1 MVLLMSAGC
10 QPIVIFEVKE
20 LANFKLSECLCSE
33 DSDRDFVYESIRSLY
48 GSESEFEAY
57 VRTSLRNDLM
67 GKSFRWHLPRH
78 LMLLVLL
85 PYVAASLDPL
95 TSLVVMKEPVKTII
109 LRFIAGNFSVA
120 T

>member
-1 MVLLMSAGC
+1 MSAGC
-10 QPIVIFEVKE
+10 QPIVPLEVKE
-20 LANFKLSECLCSE
+20 LANFKFSECFCSE

-48 GSESEFEAY
+48 GSEGEFEAY

-67 GKSFRWHLPRH
+67 GKSFRWHMPRH
-78 LMLLVLL
+78 FMLLILL

-95 TSLVVMKEPVKTII
+95 TSLVVMKEPVTSII
-109 LRFIAGNFSVA
+109 LWFIAGTFSVA